1 MRTNS
6 GSVSIAAPQFGHCRG
21 FIAHAKAMNG
31 RETAAQTMITKIIAI
46 ACLQSSGLNGLLRL
60 RRPQVSGPTGPNP
73 RLPMEST
80 REHEVSMDEITALAK
95 RRGFI
100 FQSSEI
106 YGGIGGFYDY
116 GPLGAILK
124 RNVKNAWWRDTVE
137 LRDDVVGFDSSIIM
151 HPLTWKAS
159 GHVDAFHDRMVD
171 CKVCKHRFRA
181 DHLKIARP
189 VPGLRQQKFI
199 YRAAQLQFDDEDAR
213 RADGRHGVGSVPAPE
228 TAQGIFV
235 NFKNIYQTARKKP
248 PFGIAQ
254 IGKSFR
260 NEITPGNFTFRVR
273 EFEQAELEYFVPDDG
288 NDIEVFKDWVERR
301 KQWYS
306 NYGIKPERLRF
317 YELTPQER
325 PHYAKA
331 GIDVEYLFP
340 WGWGELESIA
350 HRGTYDLDAHMQL
363 SGKDLQF
370 FDEAAKKK
378 YTPLLIESSAGM
390 DRTTLTFLIDAY
402 ENETSVD
409 PERQGNAS
417 ASCCTS
423 TRTSRP
429 FKSPCSRWR
438 ATSRSWSRKRARI
451 EERLRP
457 TYRTQYDEGN
467 IGQLYRRQDEI
478 GTPFCLTVDYDTL
491 EDRAVTV
498 RERDSMRQDRIAI
511 DSLPGFLRDKVG

>member
-1 MRTNS
+1 
-6 GSVSIAAPQFGHCRG
+6 
-21 FIAHAKAMNG
+21 
-31 RETAAQTMITKIIAI
+31 
-46 ACLQSSGLNGLLRL
+46 
-60 RRPQVSGPTGPNP
+60 
-73 RLPMEST
+73 MEST
-80 REHEVSMDEITALAK
+80 RAQVSMDEITALAK

-159 GHVDAFHDRMVD
+159 GHIDAFHDRMVD

-181 DHLKIARP
+181 DHLKSPEQCPDCGSKNALTEPRNFNLMMKTYVGP
-189 VPGLRQQKFI
+189 MQDTASEAYLR
-199 YRAAQLQFDDEDAR
+199 
-213 RADGRHGVGSVPAPE
+213 PE

-288 NDIEVFKDWVERR
+288 NDMNVFQEWVGRR
-301 KQWYS
+301 KQWYA
-306 NYGIKPERLRF
+306 NYGVKADKLRF
-317 YELTPQER
+317 YELTPDER

-402 ENETSVD
+402 EDERSVD
-409 PERQGNAS
+409 PNGKETQRVVLHFHPYIAPVQVAIFSLARNKPELVGEAQGLEA
-417 ASCCTS
+417 
-423 TRTSRP
+423 
-429 FKSPCSRWR
+429 
-438 ATSRSWSRKRARI
+438 
-451 EERLRP
+451 RLRG

-491 EDRAVTV
+491 TDRAVTV
-498 RERDSMRQDRIAI
+498 RDRDSMRQDRIAI
-511 DSLPGFLRDKVG
+511 EGLPAFLREKIG